1 MAFDEIIRF
10 LIQHGYEVLF
20 LWVLL
25 EQLGLPIPAAPLL
38 MAAGALAGL
47 SKLNVISALLTAFT
61 AALISDI
68 SWYQIGLHRGRKVLP
83 FLCRLSLNPESC
95 VRQTKDL
102 FRRYGPRSL
111 LAAKFF
117 PGFNAIAAPL
127 SGIIKMPFK
136 RFVLFD
142 GLGVLLWAG
151 CFIGLGYLFHQQ
163 IESLA
168 SFMARLGNGV
178 GLVVLGSLFLYVGLK
193 AIQRRRFLKDIKR
206 HRISPE
212 EVLKKINAGEEPL
225 ILDLRSA
232 DDFETEPQVITGAV
246 RLPLEK
252 LDENHHKI
260 PRDRDIILYC
270 T

>member
-1 MAFDEIIRF
+1 MAVNEIIHF

-38 MAAGALAGL
+38 MAAGGLAGL
-47 SKLNVISALLTAFT
+47 SQLNIIPVLFTAFI

-83 FLCRLSLNPESC
+83 FLCRLSLSPDSC

-111 LAAKFF
+111 LAAKFL

-136 RFVLFD
+136 RFILFD

-163 IESLA
+163 IETLA
-168 SFMARLGNGV
+168 SFLARLGNGV
-178 GLVVLGSLFLYVGLK
+178 GLIVLGSLFLYLGLK
-193 AIQRRRFLKDIKR
+193 TFQRRRFLHHIKR
-206 HRISPE
+206 QRISPE
-212 EVLKKINAGEEPL
+212 EVLKKINSGEEPL

-232 DDFETEPQVITGAV
+232 LDFETEPQIIPGAV
-246 RLPLEK
+246 RLPLEN
-252 LDENHHKI
+252 LEENHQKI
-260 PRDRDIILYC
+260 PRDREIILYC